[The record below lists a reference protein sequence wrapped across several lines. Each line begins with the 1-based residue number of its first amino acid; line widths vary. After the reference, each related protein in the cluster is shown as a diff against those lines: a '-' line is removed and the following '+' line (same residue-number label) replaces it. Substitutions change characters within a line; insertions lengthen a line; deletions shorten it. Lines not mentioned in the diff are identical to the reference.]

1 MASAGEQPGGPA
13 EGPADEATAVVT
25 ADGTL
30 VGWTLGAEQLLGHR
44 AADIVGRPGET
55 LIAPADRSR
64 ATRIARACLTGTGW
78 RGMITL
84 RDHIGREVPTDL
96 SVSAAFPM
104 AHLGDCFLITGHP
117 RHPEQAIGESV
128 LDGFLT
134 RSPVGMAVMDPEL
147 RYVWINDMLERF
159 GGVPREQRLG
169 RKLSEVMPGL
179 QAEKLETLMGEVLV
193 TGAPVM
199 DHEYRGWSWADPHHE
214 HAYSTS
220 FFPLTDP
227 DGTVTGVCYMVS
239 DVTDRWAAQQRLVFM
254 NDAGARLGRSL
265 DVLRTAQELADVVVP
280 RFADLA
286 LIDLLDSAL
295 STEDLPPL
303 TPDGMPGMFRAG
315 LQSVRPGAPEALAR
329 VGEPV
334 EFVPPP
340 HDMTYLLDGEGV
352 IIPVLDADRQEWAEG
367 EPERADRIRDFSL
380 HSMISVPLRARD
392 TVLGLATFIR
402 SENLAS
408 FAPDDLLLARELA
421 ARAAV
426 GLENAR
432 RYTRERNTA
441 LTLQRNLLPQALA
454 GVTGLETAY
463 VYLPA
468 EAKDGVG
475 GDWFDVL
482 PLSSARVGLV
492 VGDVVGH
499 GITAAATMGRLR
511 TAVHTLADM
520 DLPPAELLAHLD
532 DLVIRLTEEE
542 PPDGVTGSAVL
553 GATCLY
559 AVYDPVTR
567 QCELARAGHPPPV
580 VVAPDGTVG
589 YPELPVGP
597 PLGLGGMPFESGTME
612 LAEGSTIGLYT
623 DGLIEGIDRDV
634 DLGMRRLAE
643 ILARTGLP
651 LDDLCAE
658 AVRRLVPGPQPDD
671 VALLLARPRPL
682 KPTQVRSWD
691 IPFDPSAVAGARADV
706 ADQLDAWGLD
716 ELKMPTELIVSEL
729 LANALRYATGPLRL
743 RLLRHHVLTCEVSD
757 TSSTSPR
764 MRHARALDE
773 NGRGLFLVAQLTRR
787 WGTRHT
793 PEGKT
798 IWAEQ
803 ELPHPTARRPGGQ
816 DATDPS

>member
-1 MASAGEQPGGPA
+1 MASAGGRPDGS
-13 EGPADEATAVVT
+13 ADEATAVVT

-30 VGWTLGAEQLLGHR
+30 VGWTRGAQRLLGHR
-44 AADIVGRPGET
+44 AADVVGRPGGP
-55 LIAPADRSR
+55 LVASADRARVS
-64 ATRIARACLTGTGW
+64 RIAAACRTGTGW
-78 RGMITL
+78 RGTVTL
-84 RDHIGREVPTDL
+84 RDRAGREIPTDV
-96 SVSAAFPM
+96 SVSAAFRM
-104 AHLGDCFLITGHP
+104 ADLGDCFLVTGHE
-117 RHPEQAIGESV
+117 RHPDQAIGQSV

-134 RSPVGMAVMDPEL
+134 RAPIGMAVMSPEL
-147 RYVWINDMLERF
+147 RYVWLNDVLERF
-159 GGVPREQRLG
+159 GGVPREQRIG
-169 RKLSEVMPGL
+169 RRLSEFMPGL
-179 QAEKLETLMGEVLV
+179 QAEKLENLMEKVLL
-193 TGAPVM
+193 TGVPVM

-220 FFPLTDP
+220 FFPLTGT
-227 DGTVTGVCYMVS
+227 DGAVTGVCYMVS

-286 LIDLLDSAL
+286 VVDLLDSAL
-295 STEDLPPL
+295 STDEPAALHS
-303 TPDGMPGMFRAG
+303 DGMPGMFRAG

-340 HDMTYLLDGEGV
+340 HDRTYLLDGEGV
-352 IIPVLDADRQEWAEG
+352 LMPVLDPGSPEWAVKD
-367 EPERADRIRDFSL
+367 PQRAARMREYAL
-380 HSMISVPLRARD
+380 HSLISVPLRARD
-392 TVLGLATFIR
+392 TVLGLATFLR

-408 FAPDDLLLARELA
+408 FAPDDLLLAQELA

-426 GLENAR
+426 GLDNAR

-542 PPDGVTGSAVL
+542 PPDGVTGNAVL

-567 QCELARAGHPPPV
+567 QCELARAGHPPPA

-589 YPELPVGP
+589 FPDLPVGP
-597 PLGLGGMPFESGTME
+597 PLGLGGMPFESGTLE

-623 DGLIEGIDRDV
+623 DGLIEGIGRDV

-643 ILARTGLP
+643 VLARTGLP

-682 KPTQVRSWD
+682 KPTQVISWE
-691 IPFDPSAVAGARADV
+691 IPFDPSAVADSRIEVAR
-706 ADQLDAWGLD
+706 QLDAWGLS
-716 ELKMPTELIVSEL
+716 ELTMSTELIVSEL
-729 LANALRYATGPLRL
+729 LANAIRYATGPLRL
-743 RLLRHHVLTCEVSD
+743 RLLRHAFLTCEVSD

-803 ELPHPTARRPGGQ
+803 DLPPAARG
-816 DATDPS
+816 